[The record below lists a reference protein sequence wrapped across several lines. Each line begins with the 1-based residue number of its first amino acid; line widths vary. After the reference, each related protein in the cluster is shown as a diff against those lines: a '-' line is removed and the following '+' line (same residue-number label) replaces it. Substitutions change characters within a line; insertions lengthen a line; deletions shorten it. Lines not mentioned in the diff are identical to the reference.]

1 MFYLLQLEWLKQRK
15 NRSFLMLGALYFIL
29 LPCSLLIAKSIQQWP
44 PPINTSDTF
53 FRFPDVFIYLGYVG
67 NWLTFLLLGFLS
79 VLFITQE
86 FSSRTFRQNVI
97 TGLTRADMFW
107 SKVYFMTAVSLAATL
122 YYGLVAMVLGVIHS
136 DALYTSVIMKHID
149 YIPRFF
155 VMCMGYMSV
164 GLLLGVWIRRTGFAL
179 FSYFSY
185 ALFIEPI
192 LRWGVH
198 QNLFKHQSMHYYPM
212 NAFED
217 LAPVP
222 FSEMTKGFEKEFG
235 FQFFLSP
242 QQAMITSVIY
252 IALFLVATYLLI
264 TRRDL

>member
-1 MFYLLQLEWLKQRK
+1 MLYLLQLEWLKQRK
-15 NRSFLMLGALYFIL
+15 HRPFLLLGALYFLL
-29 LPCSLLIAKSIQQWP
+29 LPSSLLIAKAIDQWP

-67 NWLTFLLLGFLS
+67 NWLTFFLLGFLS

-86 FSSRTFRQNVI
+86 FSSRTFRQNII

-107 SKVYFMTAVSLAATL
+107 SKLWFLTAVALGATV
-122 YYGLVAMVLGVIHS
+122 YYGLAAMALGLIHS
-136 DALYTSVIMKHID
+136 DALYASVITKHID
-149 YIPRFF
+149 YLPRFF
-155 VMCMGYMSV
+155 VMCLGYMSF
-164 GLLLGVWIRRTGFAL
+164 GLLLGAWIRRTGFAL
-179 FSYFSY
+179 FLYFAY
-185 ALFIEPI
+185 GIFIEPV

-235 FQFFLSP
+235 FQFFLTGE
-242 QQAMITSVIY
+242 QAMITSLVFIS
-252 IALFLVATYLLI
+252 LFLVATYALI